1 MSRVK
6 RISGITGWIFL
17 GAVLGG
23 VVVYVMGLDE
33 KELSE
38 TPVEVTATPV
48 GRNGAVGLVPKVI
61 VKNYGMAI
69 RSGPGAVYEIIG
81 NAPMESEYRIVGR
94 NQAGDWWKIV
104 FVDIEGEE
112 ANGWLYAPFEKAVNA
127 GGVEVVEAPPTPTLE
142 VPSTIAPEP
151 TLNPAP
157 TFTPGAGQVPVMS
170 LALRGAARHGQE

>member
-6 RISGITGWIFL
+6 RISGIAGWIFL

-69 RSGPGAVYEIIG
+69 RSGPGVVYEIIG

-170 LALRGAARHGQE
+170 FALRGAARHGQE